1 MCIGCH
7 FSTNSTITYMW
18 KYMRSAMKPFGYL
31 ILFNF
36 GFFLCIVTSPC
47 LGAKVIRTSAKSLA
61 ERTGAAQYAVH
72 IEEELAP
79 EEISS
84 PHDLRKRLSNENLFD
99 DSDYEIYQGVV
110 GRPGIDFP
118 VLTSIPQTTFNCR
131 DFGNGYFADLE
142 TECQVFH
149 ICEGGKKISFL
160 CPNGT
165 IFQQTELICDWW
177 FKVNCAASPGHYA
190 ESSEVLSR
198 AQNRSSQHSTNKPKP
213 IVKLDKSSSQQKP
226 SEEIS
231 SDAYDFEDISFPDL
245 NAPKSNAL
253 NVDRKAKA
261 YSQRS
266 QNLQNAQSLQNGRQN
281 SQESQ
286 VFAASSSFVNPQANN
301 FNGYYYK
308 QPNEK
313 KPSNQKEATTQSPQ
327 PQATSSVP
335 VTTSA
340 DVTFVKNNNF
350 DGYQYNDPDRSSRRF
365 QNAKLTTTTTTT
377 TERNNQAAFS
387 TTTLAPITYPNRG
400 TTKYKDTKETNEF
413 IINVVDTAARTTP
426 PPLIRGRVNG
436 ESTTARYEAPRTTP
450 YYTPTVPSVSPA
462 RPGARNRL
470 QETRP
475 TVSSA
480 KVAEHAMEMMQT
492 IHDLKLDNPSE
503 SNENDN
509 QNRKVKDYGS
519 RSGLV
524 IPPSSGPETIHSL
537 ALYFATAVD
546 SLVTKPMAETTTVL
560 PIPGLKGLDVHAG
573 NVTKLE
579 SSLVSDTTKRQY
591 ETLFGIDED
600 DKLVDKANIRDGS
613 NDDSNASNNDLETE
627 FSNNPVIAAS
637 GTKQIRELAQVFT
650 HALSAYLHD
659 PSTFRRVLA
668 EIRPTEPPPVQS
680 TEYLTNR
687 LGRNKDFKD
696 GTGAT
701 YLPTSATPSVRD
713 VNGAIPT
720 TEDLEVLDFSDV
732 TLSTPFSK
740 EQSTDIINNSESS
753 TPLPAVDIFDT
764 TRSQILHESLKQVDH
779 IPASRILTEALE
791 SYALNQ
797 YTGNSLDGT
806 TEPSNP
812 LAIEINGGLEATTT
826 YPYFEDFEN
835 QNNTFQ
841 FPSRLTDTDYPA
853 QTTDYP
859 NIVTTSSGPLSF
871 DLLPPSSSG
880 NKGFEFPKSEITAPV
895 DENDLQRAQ
904 SQSIYGNGKNTL
916 EPHRTGKEY
925 TSENDIKSLKNEN
938 GHYITELP
946 TVTPAPEF
954 SKTTYPD
961 NGKINPNTWSTLSYS
976 VFLDPL
982 TINDGL
988 MSSGEQSTQV
998 PNSSSS
1004 SAQTTQTPNFES
1016 TEPTISP
1023 YFNNENRQGKAVSP
1037 TNGPPTHE
1045 DYLHVMQRKANE
1057 MFGSLNDTSADH
1069 LMNVMKKA
1077 DKNKTVRKLIL
1088 LLIQTCD
1095 DDYNKTVEQSR
1106 QALLTALIGMDGKT
1120 DDGNEIQTIHAK
1132 PYREE
1137 KSLNLN
1143 SQSSHNAIPTT
1154 TTQLPI
1160 TTYHR
1165 PLSSRITVANY
1176 ATHVTSTPQNA
1187 ALNTETTTF
1196 SPLFQSTNYYTDTT
1210 ATPNYDYTTT
1220 AIYSTDID
1228 TTTTTYYQPPTTTF
1242 APTTTTTTRAPTTIK
1257 SRRRTTPAP
1266 IRNSKRLAKDLDQY
1280 LAHQGDTNYSVNQ
1293 AHRNSD
1299 ARALELLRSLYSL
1312 AGRFGK

>member
-1 MCIGCH
+1 M
-7 FSTNSTITYMW
+7 
-18 KYMRSAMKPFGYL
+18 
-31 ILFNF
+31 
-36 GFFLCIVTSPC
+36 
-47 LGAKVIRTSAKSLA
+47 
-61 ERTGAAQYAVH
+61 
-72 IEEELAP
+72 
-79 EEISS
+79 
-84 PHDLRKRLSNENLFD
+84 
-99 DSDYEIYQGVV
+99 
-110 GRPGIDFP
+110 
-118 VLTSIPQTTFNCR
+118 
-131 DFGNGYFADLE
+131 
-142 TECQVFH
+142 
-149 ICEGGKKISFL
+149 
-160 CPNGT
+160 
-165 IFQQTELICDWW
+165 
-177 FKVNCAASPGHYA
+177 NCAASPGHYA

-198 AQNRSSQHSTNKPKP
+198 AQNRSQSQHSTIKPKP
-213 IVKLDKSSSQQKP
+213 IVKLDKDSSQQKP

-231 SDAYDFEDISFPDL
+231 SDTYDFEDISFPDL

-266 QNLQNAQSLQNGRQN
+266 QNLQNAQSLQNGKQA

-286 VFAASSSFVNPQANN
+286 VFAASSSFVNAQANN

-313 KPSNQKEATTQSPQ
+313 KSSNQKEATTQSPQ
-327 PQATSSVP
+327 PQSTSPVP
-335 VTTSA
+335 VTTPA

-350 DGYQYNDPDRSSRRF
+350 DGYQYTDPDRSSRRF
-365 QNAKLTTTTTTT
+365 QNAKLTPTTTTD
-377 TERNNQAAFS
+377 RNSQATYS

-400 TTKYKDTKETNEF
+400 TTKYKDTKETSEF
-413 IINVVDTAARTTP
+413 IINVADTTARTTP

-436 ESTTARYEAPRTTP
+436 EPTTARYESPRTTP

-462 RPGARNRL
+462 RPVARNRF
-470 QETRP
+470 QESRP

-492 IHDLKLDNPSE
+492 IHDLKLDKSAE
-503 SNENDN
+503 SNEN
-509 QNRKVKDYGS
+509 QKGKDHGS
-519 RSGLV
+519 RDGLI

-546 SLVTKPMAETTTVL
+546 SLVTKPMPTEATTVL

-579 SSLVSDTTKRQY
+579 SSLVSDNTKRQY

-600 DKLVDKANIRDGS
+600 DKLVGRANIRDGTS
-613 NDDSNASNNDLETE
+613 DDSNVSNNDLETE

-687 LGRNKDFKD
+687 ISRNKDFKD

-701 YLPTSATPSVRD
+701 YLPTSATPSGIRD
-713 VNGAIPT
+713 ANGGLPT

-740 EQSTDIINNSESS
+740 EQSTDINNSSESS
-753 TPLPAVDIFDT
+753 TSVPAVDIFDT

-779 IPASRILTEALE
+779 VPASRILTEALE
-791 SYALNQ
+791 TYALNQ
-797 YTGNSLDGT
+797 YAGNSLDGT

-826 YPYFEDFEN
+826 YPYLEDFEN
-835 QNNTFQ
+835 QNNTFL
-841 FPSRLTDTDYPA
+841 FPSRLNDADYSA

-859 NIVTTSSGPLSF
+859 NIITTSGPLSF

-880 NKGFEFPKSEITAPV
+880 NKGFDFPKSEFSALP

-904 SQSIYGNGKNTL
+904 SQSIYGNGKNNL

-925 TSENDIKSLKNEN
+925 PSKNDIKSLKNEN
-938 GHYITELP
+938 GHYITEITP

-1004 SAQTTQTPNFES
+1004 SATYSSQTTQTPNFES

-1023 YFNNENRQGKAVSP
+1023 YVNNESRQGKAVSP

-1045 DYLHVMQRKANE
+1045 DYLNVMQRKANE

-1120 DDGNEIQTIHAK
+1120 DDGNEIQTIHASK

-1137 KSLNLN
+1137 KALNLN
-1143 SQSSHNAIPTT
+1143 SPSNRNAIPTT

-1165 PLSSRITVANY
+1165 PLSSRITDGNY
-1176 ATHVTSTPQNA
+1176 ATHITSTPQNA
-1187 ALNTETTTF
+1187 ALTAETTTY
-1196 SPLFQSTNYYTDTT
+1196 SPLFQSTNYFTDTT
-1210 ATPNYDYTTT
+1210 TPPNYEYTTT
-1220 AIYSTDID
+1220 AIYTTDID

-1242 APTTTTTTRAPTTIK
+1242 ATTTTTRAPTTIK
-1257 SRRRTTPAP
+1257 SRRRNTPAP
-1266 IRNSKRLAKDLDQY
+1266 ARNSKRLAKDLDQY